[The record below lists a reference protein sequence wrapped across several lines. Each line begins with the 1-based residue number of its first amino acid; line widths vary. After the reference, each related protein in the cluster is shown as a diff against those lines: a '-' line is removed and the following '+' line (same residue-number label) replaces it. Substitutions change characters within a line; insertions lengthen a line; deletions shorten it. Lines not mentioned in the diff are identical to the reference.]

1 MSTHGGKRKDLSLGE
16 REEALRLLFT
26 GMVPKA
32 VAGKINRSTGSIHRL
47 KQKMTAAAV
56 ALPVRGRRRRV
67 G

>member
-1 MSTHGGKRKDLSLGE
+1 MSTHGGKRNDLTPAE
-16 REEALRLLFT
+16 REEALRLLFS
-26 GMVPKA
+26 GMEPKA

-47 KQKMTAAAV
+47 KQKMTAAAI